1 MVNIVYATSEAVPFI
16 KTGGLAD
23 VVGSMPRYL
32 SKKKYKAF
40 VFLPKYQCMD
50 EKYKKNLK
58 FVCSF
63 YMDLAWRKQYVG
75 VLESTYEGIK
85 YYFIDNEYYFSG
97 DKPYNMI
104 HEDVEKFS
112 FFSKA
117 ILEALFYL
125 NLKPDIIHCNDWQTG
140 LIPVFLKELY
150 KENKFYQNIKTIFTI
165 HNLNFQG
172 RWNIQA
178 IQDAT
183 GLPEYVFT
191 DKGIEAYGEAN
202 YLKGGLVYSD
212 YVTTVS
218 PSYARDI
225 CTPEGGVGLDG
236 VLRSKGN
243 HVLGIINGIDYKIYN
258 PERDKRI
265 AANFDKK
272 DLTGKKKNKKELQK
286 MLNLPEKK
294 ETFVVAMVSRMTDQK
309 GFDLVN
315 YVLESLVNDLDIQF
329 VFLGTGENYYENSL
343 KYFHNK
349 YPNKVSAYIGYNEQI
364 AHKFYSGA
372 DAFLMPSLF
381 EPCGLS
387 QLMAMRYGT
396 VPIVRET
403 GGLIDTVEP
412 YNEYENTGTGFTF
425 ANYNGEELADAI
437 RYAYDVYNNHKKM
450 WSNIV
455 KRDMESDF
463 SWKASARMYEK
474 LYESLV

>member
-23 VVGSMPRYL
+23 VVGAMPKYL

-40 VFLPKYQCMD
+40 VFLPKYQCID
-50 EKYKKNLK
+50 EKLSKNLK

-75 VLESTYEGIK
+75 ILEGNYEGIK
-85 YYFIDNEYYFSG
+85 YYFIDNEYYFAG

-117 ILEALFYL
+117 VLEALFYL
-125 NLKPDIIHCNDWQTG
+125 NLKPNVIHCNDWQTG
-140 LIPVFLKELY
+140 LIPVYLKELFKDNY
-150 KENKFYQNIKTIFTI
+150 FYNGIKTIFTI

-172 RWNIQA
+172 RWAVNA

-218 PSYARDI
+218 PTYARDI

-236 VLRSKGN
+236 VLRNKGN
-243 HVLGIINGIDYKIYN
+243 HLFGIINGIDYKIYN
-258 PERDKRI
+258 PRQ
-265 AANFDKK
+265 DKK
-272 DLTGKKKNKKELQK
+272 ISANYDARELKGKKKNKRDLQK
-286 MLNLPEKK
+286 MLNLPQKSDA
-294 ETFVVAMVSRMTDQK
+294 FVVAMVSRMTDQK

-315 YVLESLVNDLDIQF
+315 YVLDDLVNNYNIQF
-329 VFLGTGENYYENSL
+329 VFLGTGEKYYENSL
-343 KYFHNK
+343 KYFHEK
-349 YPNKVSAYIGYNEQI
+349 YPDKVSAQIGYSEEV
-364 AHKFYSGA
+364 AHKYYAGA
-372 DAFLMPSLF
+372 DAFLMPSMF

-387 QLMAMRYGT
+387 QLIAMRYGT

-412 YNEYENTGTGFTF
+412 YNEFENNGTGFSF
-425 ANYNGEELADAI
+425 ANYNGEELASTI
-437 RYAYDVYNNHKKM
+437 KYAYDVFCNHKRM
-450 WSNIV
+450 WNNIIR
-455 KRDMESDF
+455 RDMTFDF
-463 SWKASARMYEK
+463 SWKASVQKYEE
-474 LYESLV
+474 LYDSLL